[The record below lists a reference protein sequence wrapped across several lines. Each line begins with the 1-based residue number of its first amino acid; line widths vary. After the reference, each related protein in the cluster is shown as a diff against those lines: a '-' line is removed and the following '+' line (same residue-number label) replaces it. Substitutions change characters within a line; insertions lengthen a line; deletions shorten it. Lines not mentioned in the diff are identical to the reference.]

1 MRVTR
6 HLKLWLFSINSDDSP
21 LERKFSS
28 AERGKY
34 REKIPI
40 VFDWLPSCPREKDRF
55 LMGQW
60 TQFQKESLEKKFRA
74 SVRTLVQTLWVRM
87 LTCKL
92 GFFQTSF
99 CRKLWWSSSRY
110 SKDILGYVPVAD
122 WGILKTNSGREG
134 VKMCKRFCARGLR
147 GSVRPV
153 LRPRAQKRLHIFDSP
168 LLLGGGKK
176 NRRHWPAHF
185 GMWLRQ
191 KNVSWDEGQQN
202 GNCQQAATAKIIFR
216 LAAVHGPPRLGISS
230 SQLETGKIYP
240 SWPHRTTS

>member
-1 MRVTR
+1 MNTIP
-6 HLKLWLFSINSDDSP
+6 K
-21 LERKFSS
+21 RKP
-28 AERGKY
+28 GK
-34 REKIPI
+34 KI
-40 VFDWLPSCPREKDRF
+40 SCQCTDPCTNLVGSNVD
-55 LMGQW
+55 
-60 TQFQKESLEKKFRA
+60 
-74 SVRTLVQTLWVRM
+74 VQTWIFSDF
-87 LTCKL
+87 LT
-92 GFFQTSF
+92 F

-153 LRPRAQKRLHIFDSP
+153 LRPRAQTRLHIFDSP

-191 KNVSWDEGQQN
+191 KKVSWDEGQQN